1 MINKDKKGSKKAQKV
16 PQKDKKVFIDKE
28 NYYVVA
34 KETHQGYGFFIYD
47 RMQKLKID
55 LDSMADAIGV
65 KKRQIVSWIRETQ
78 FPHITNIIC
87 MVYVLDLSDDELFE
101 VFGVKMQKDKFNGL
115 FTIKDDVPSD
125 IEVN

>member
-1 MINKDKKGSKKAQKV
+1 MIDKVKNGSKKAK
-16 PQKDKKVFIDKE
+16 KTLKNDEKVFIDKD

-55 LDSMADAIGV
+55 IDSMADAIGV
-65 KKRQIVSWIRETQ
+65 RKRQVVSWIREIQ

-101 VFGVKMQKDKFNGL
+101 VFGVKMQKDKFGAL
-115 FTIKDDVPSD
+115 FTLKDDIPSD
-125 IEVN
+125 IEA

>member
-1 MINKDKKGSKKAQKV
+1 MIDKVKNGSKKAK
-16 PQKDKKVFIDKE
+16 KTLKNDEKVFIDKD

-55 LDSMADAIGV
+55 IDSMADAIGV
-65 KKRQIVSWIRETQ
+65 KKRQVVSWIREIQ

-87 MVYVLDLSDDELFE
+87 MVYVLDLSDD
-101 VFGVKMQKDKFNGL
+101 
-115 FTIKDDVPSD
+115 
-125 IEVN
+125 